1 MNRPIEPGRNSGVFH
16 RVMRAA
22 RSVYRVRSLAPTHFG
37 RGGSAARHEQEV
49 GGAFH
54 ESGGC
59 SVGLLEPLKFIV
71 KLVVEPGFTP
81 PRATASCRRSMAYY
95 CSAAYNKQC
104 TKAHTVDAAER

>member
-1 MNRPIEPGRNSGVFH
+1 VCIASEVWLRLTFS
-16 RVMRAA
+16 
-22 RSVYRVRSLAPTHFG
+22 
-37 RGGSAARHEQEV
+37 RGWSAARHEQEV